1 MRVIIGLLLCFTL
14 AFYVAPVGGKVSR
27 SAPCE
32 GAPSSPEN
40 SYSDCDPDQTTF
52 PAGHVCTFNC
62 SVGYAKTP
70 ACGDGEKLCKNGG
83 WRGEDIEC
91 ELEDTNDCDGVTC
104 ENGGTCRDGIN
115 EYTCDCADGF
125 EGTHCETDT
134 NECEGV
140 TCENGGTCR
149 DGINEYSCDCADGFN
164 GDTCQ
169 IDTNECEGVTCENGG
184 TCVDGINEY
193 SCDCADGFEGQH
205 CETNIDE
212 CQNNVM
218 CQNGATCVDGINSY
232 SCNCAAGFEGF
243 HCDTNI
249 DDCDG
254 VTCENGGYCR
264 DGINEYIC
272 IDDPCKIADS
282 LRRSPVPGS
291 VTKAILDANKA
302 TSCTDTNGQ
311 CAEWAAAGE
320 CDANPGY
327 MLWNC
332 MQSCG
337 FCSRPGCSD
346 NNQNCVFWASIGECD
361 ANPNFMLETCPLS
374 CNVCEGDGEDAAIL
388 TAPAGS
394 EVGRIQ
400 SAILEY
406 NKRTCLRF
414 VPKTNERDFVHIKRL
429 TGCHSQVGVAGGMQ
443 ELSLGNGCL
452 GTGTILHELMHAVG
466 FWHEHQRPDRDDW
479 VIICRNNAEAQHRHA
494 FDKLSN
500 SRTLDLSYDYGSI
513 MHYESHAFS
522 TNGRETIV
530 PKDSGVC
537 RAAIHDGRITNSGG
551 QVTVYRWPGQSSY
564 QGSSQNGIR
573 TQDYDAWGSSFAFE
587 AESVCEDAH
596 ASCANWASTGEC
608 DANPNYMLNQC
619 QLSCGVCQGPGDID
633 QAVILT
639 APPGSQV
646 GRIQAAIKHFNEQTC
661 IRFVPRTNERDY
673 VHIKRLSGCWSDIGV
688 SGGMQELSLGDGC
701 LWKGTII
708 HELMHA
714 VGFWHEHQR
723 PDRDDYVTIRLQNV
737 DPDEQY
743 NFDKQTDS
751 RTLGLPYDY
760 GSVMH
765 YESDAF
771 SANGRDT
778 IVPKFYST
786 TTTAEPTSDQ
796 KPEEGSEAAII
807 LAAMAD
813 FHSETCIQFV
823 PRTTEQDYIH
833 IRKLGGCHSEVGRQ
847 GGRQE
852 LSLANDCLQKGTI
865 THHLMRAIGFHYE
878 HNRPDRDQWVE
889 IQLDN
894 VQDASACKDEHQS
907 CPHWAS
913 IGECDVNPNYMLVNC
928 RLSCGV
934 CEQSN

>member
-14 AFYVAPVGGKVSR
+14 AFYVAPIGGKVSR
-27 SAPCE
+27 KRCTPLVFDDTTSVCNKNPDEAGMYPRGTVCKFDCREGCVKDRGRRWRVCKGRSRWAGGRGMKCLCAPCE

-125 EGTHCETDT
+125 EGTHCETDRDD
-134 NECEGV
+134 CDGV

-149 DGINEYSCDCADGFN
+149 DGINEYTCDCADGFN

-169 IDTNECEGVTCENGG
+169 IDINECEGVTCENGG
-184 TCVDGINEY
+184 TCVDGINGY
-193 SCDCADGFEGQH
+193 SCDCADGFEGTH

-291 VTKAILDANKA
+291 VTKAILDANKGLNLYSGDIAGVDPPLPALTPMANAPSGLPRVNVTPTLA
-302 TSCTDTNGQ
+302 TCCGIV
-311 CAEWAAAGE
+311 CR
-320 CDANPGY
+320 
-327 MLWNC
+327 
-332 MQSCG
+332 SCG
-337 FCSRPGCSD
+337 LCSRPGCSD

-361 ANPNFMLETCPLS
+361 ANPNYMLETCPLS

-414 VPKTNERDFVHIKRL
+414 VPRTNERDFVHIKRL

-530 PKDSGVC
+530 PK
-537 RAAIHDGRITNSGG
+537 R
-551 QVTVYRWPGQSSY
+551 PL
-564 QGSSQNGIR
+564 NGIVLGAA
-573 TQDYDAWGSSFAFE
+573 QDFSSL
-587 AESVCEDAH
+587 D
-596 ASCANWASTGEC
+596 
-608 DANPNYMLNQC
+608 
-619 QLSCGVCQGPGDID
+619 
-633 QAVILT
+633 
-639 APPGSQV
+639 
-646 GRIQAAIKHFNEQTC
+646 
-661 IRFVPRTNERDY
+661 
-673 VHIKRLSGCWSDIGV
+673 
-688 SGGMQELSLGDGC
+688 
-701 LWKGTII
+701 
-708 HELMHA
+708 
-714 VGFWHEHQR
+714 
-723 PDRDDYVTIRLQNV
+723 
-737 DPDEQY
+737 
-743 NFDKQTDS
+743 
-751 RTLGLPYDY
+751 
-760 GSVMH
+760 
-765 YESDAF
+765 
-771 SANGRDT
+771 
-778 IVPKFYST
+778 
-786 TTTAEPTSDQ
+786 
-796 KPEEGSEAAII
+796 
-807 LAAMAD
+807 
-813 FHSETCIQFV
+813 
-823 PRTTEQDYIH
+823 
-833 IRKLGGCHSEVGRQ
+833 
-847 GGRQE
+847 
-852 LSLANDCLQKGTI
+852 LQKI
-865 THHLMRAIGFHYE
+865 NKLYDC
-878 HNRPDRDQWVE
+878 N
-889 IQLDN
+889 
-894 VQDASACKDEHQS
+894 K
-907 CPHWAS
+907 
-913 IGECDVNPNYMLVNC
+913 
-928 RLSCGV
+928 
-934 CEQSN
+934 